1 MPTIPSDI
9 QPHLSSGTLD
19 SCSVDT
25 TGQTVTHYHIHAE
38 RYQAQYDSIAAAD
51 VHANWKVLLDDLS
64 VGSALDVGAGS
75 GRDAQWLADLGW
87 KVTAVEP
94 ACKLREIARNRT
106 HAAIK
111 WVDARLPDLVGVNA
125 PGDGF
130 DLILLSAIWMHV
142 PQNYRPASFKRILDL
157 LSPSGTVIITLRFGP
172 SDPERPMYP
181 VSVDELIVLAAEYG
195 ISIVEL
201 NTQHS
206 SDQLQRADV
215 TWKTVAL
222 VRAVEQG
229 NE

>member
-1 MPTIPSDI
+1 MPSSPSNI
-9 QPHLSSGTLD
+9 NSHSSSESAH
-19 SCSVDT
+19 SCSAAT
-25 TGQTVTHYHIHAE
+25 TEQTVTHYHLHAE

-51 VHANWKVLLDDLS
+51 VHADWKDLLDELS

-87 KVTAVEP
+87 EVTAVEP
-94 ACKLREIARNRT
+94 ASKLREIAQNHT

-181 VSVDELIVLAAEYG
+181 VSLDELIVLAAKYG
-195 ISIVEL
+195 VSLVEF

-206 SDQLQRADV
+206 SDKLQRADV
-215 TWKTVAL
+215 TWTTVAL
-222 VRAVEQG
+222 ARAVELG